1 MTRKDSALAH
11 VAAFPLRRLQQAD
24 LLEGAK

>member
-1 MTRKDSALAH
+1 MTRKESALAH

-24 LLEGAK
+24 LLDGVA